1 MIKFNKFLLENEA
14 KRNRALKRAAEERK
28 QRDQK
33 DVEVKRLE
41 QQLKYKLQEGAILK
55 QELEKNIKYQEYL
68 ENVVGSM
75 SKFFP
80 EISDILNRYKTL
92 KDANAYLLEKQMADE
107 GQSDLTLRDFITYR
121 KVKEN
126 QVLNDNNEIAE
137 MQVKLEGNKTKALRL
152 QGDIDQV
159 TEAVS
164 AKALDLGQILSSVS
178 NILDRCETN
187 FRLRHNKPI
196 VLDVVDTSVPL
207 SKRVTSAIGKLDEIA
222 MFMVDLKSI
231 REEFAHYNKNK
242 DEGKELV
249 SDLHGTSKSVVSDT
263 TGV

>member
-1 MIKFNKFLLENEA
+1 
-14 KRNRALKRAAEERK
+14 LKRAAEEKK

-33 DVEVKRLE
+33 DVEIKRLE
-41 QQLKYKLQEGAILK
+41 QQLKSKLQEGAILK
-55 QELEKNIKYQEYL
+55 TELEKNIKYQEYL

-80 EISDILNRYKTL
+80 EISDVLNRYKTL
-92 KDANAYLLEKQMADE
+92 KDANAYLLEKQMTDE

-137 MQVKLEGNKTKALRL
+137 MQIKLENNKAKTLRV

-187 FRLRHNKPI
+187 FRIRHNKPMI
-196 VLDVVDTSVPL
+196 DNSDKTLGMPL
-207 SKRVTSAIGKLDEIA
+207 LEKCMITKGKLDEIA

-231 REEFAHYNKNK
+231 REEYNHDVKKNK
-242 DEGKELV
+242 EDAGKDANV
-249 SDLHGTSKSVVSDT
+249 DLHGKSVVSDT
-263 TGV
+263 TGIL